1 MQIKKSVTDFA
12 KSLDK
17 PSDEKINAHEG
28 VFYLIG
34 PDGDF
39 RKAFGHDEDSQK
51 IALAVSPD
59 HSTLQMLLSLLTN
72 PIKYC
77 QVGMCLSIHDLNL
90 SVCGTKLPM
99 QQLFCIMADH
109 CCEHACIFCP
119 WYWHINHQH

>member
-1 MQIKKSVTDFA
+1 MTDFA

-51 IALAVSPD
+51 IALAVSPQ
-59 HSTLQMLLSLLTN
+59 HSAPQMLLSLYIS
-72 PIKYC
+72 PIMHIQLC
-77 QVGMCLSIHDLNL
+77 LCLSVYDSN
-90 SVCGTKLPM
+90 LPM
-99 QQLFCIMADH
+99 QQ
-109 CCEHACIFCP
+109 HACILV
-119 WYWHINHQH
+119 NH

>member
-1 MQIKKSVTDFA
+1 LTQIKKSVTDFA

-51 IALAVSPD
+51 IALAVSPQ
-59 HSTLQMLLSLLTN
+59 HSALQMLLSLYTN
-72 PIKYC
+72 PIMYF
-77 QVGMCLSIHDLNL
+77 QVWYLSYDSDLYMRQH
-90 SVCGTKLPM
+90 SCITTK
-99 QQLFCIMADH
+99 H
-109 CCEHACIFCP
+109 
-119 WYWHINHQH
+119 

>member
-34 PDGDF
+34 PGGDF

-51 IALAVSPD
+51 IALAVSPQ
-59 HSTLQMLLSLLTN
+59 HSAPQMLLSLYSNL
-72 PIKYC
+72 IRAY
-77 QVGMCLSIHDLNL
+77 LSITAICLCDSILASRRTL
-90 SVCGTKLPM
+90 M
-99 QQLFCIMADH
+99 
-109 CCEHACIFCP
+109 
-119 WYWHINHQH
+119 